1 MRIYNIIDGK
11 FVGDSEYKDFEAL
24 RKLLVNAPLGTVIV
38 H

>member
-11 FVGDSEYKDFEAL
+11 FKGDSEYKDFEAL
-24 RKLLVNAPLGTVIV
+24 YKLLKDAPLGTVIV